1 MADMHHASIGA
12 EENNVMTFRQGVRDC
27 IPTLLGYIS
36 IGIAA
41 GVVGVAAGLS
51 ALEVVLLAV
60 LVYAGSAQFIFAA
73 LVLDGSPAAAIILT
87 TFIVNL
93 RHFLMSATLA
103 PHFTQYSIWKN
114 IGFGVL
120 LTDETFGVASGKVQQ
135 KQGMTASWM
144 NGLNVTAY
152 ICWIISCAVGALS
165 GNWIADPEAFGLDF
179 ALTSM
184 FIALLVLQLDAI
196 ESTRIKH
203 YIRLM
208 LCIVILMVGFS
219 FFVSSHMAVLLA
231 TTLGATI
238 GVVTEK

>member
-1 MADMHHASIGA
+1 MADVQASIGA
-12 EENNVMTFRQGVRDC
+12 EENNDITFRQGVRDC
-27 IPTLLGYIS
+27 VPTLLGYIS

-41 GVVGVAAGLS
+41 GVVGIAAGLS

-103 PHFTQYSIWKN
+103 PHFTQYSVWQN

-120 LTDETFGVASGKVQQ
+120 LTDETFGVASSKVQQ
-135 KQGMTASWM
+135 KRIMTASWM

-152 ICWIISCAVGALS
+152 ICWIISCAFGALF

-196 ESTRIKH
+196 ESTKLKH
-203 YIRLM
+203 YIRLI
-208 LCIVILMVGFS
+208 LCIVILMIGFS

-231 TTLGATI
+231 TILGATI

>member
-1 MADMHHASIGA
+1 MADVQASIGA
-12 EENNVMTFRQGVRDC
+12 EENNDTTFRQGVRDC
-27 IPTLLGYIS
+27 VPTLLGYIS

-41 GVVGVAAGLS
+41 GVVGIAAGLS

-103 PHFTQYSIWKN
+103 PHFTQYSVWQN
-114 IGFGVL
+114 IGIGVL

-135 KQGMTASWM
+135 KRSMTVSWM

-152 ICWIISCAVGALS
+152 ICWIISCAIGALF

-196 ESTRIKH
+196 ESTKIKH
-203 YIRLM
+203 YIRLI
-208 LCIVILMVGFS
+208 LCIVILMIGFS

-231 TTLGATI
+231 TILGATI

>member
-1 MADMHHASIGA
+1 MHASIGA
-12 EENNVMTFRQGVRDC
+12 EENDEMTFRQGVRDC

-93 RHFLMSATLA
+93 RHFLMSATMA
-103 PHFTQYSIWKN
+103 PHFTQYSVWKN

-135 KQGMTASWM
+135 KRGLTSSWM

-152 ICWIISCAVGALS
+152 ICWIISCAVGALF
-165 GNWIADPEAFGLDF
+165 GNWISDPEAFGLDF

-196 ESTRIKH
+196 ESVKIKH
-203 YIRLM
+203 YIRLI

-231 TTLGATI
+231 TILGATI

>member
-1 MADMHHASIGA
+1 MADVHASIGA
-12 EENNVMTFRQGVRDC
+12 EKNNDMTFRQGVRDC

-93 RHFLMSATLA
+93 RHFLMSATMA
-103 PHFTQYSIWKN
+103 PHFTQYSVWQN
-114 IGFGVL
+114 VGFGVL
-120 LTDETFGVASGKVQQ
+120 LTDETFGVASGKIQQ
-135 KQGMTASWM
+135 KRELTSSWM

-152 ICWIISCAVGALS
+152 ICWIISCAVGALF
-165 GNWIADPEAFGLDF
+165 GNWISDPEAFGLDF

-196 ESTRIKH
+196 ESAKIKH
-203 YIRLM
+203 YIRLI

-231 TTLGATI
+231 TILGATI

>member
-1 MADMHHASIGA
+1 MADVQASIGA
-12 EENNVMTFRQGVRDC
+12 EENNDITFRQGVRDC
-27 IPTLLGYIS
+27 VPTLLGYIS

-41 GVVGVAAGLS
+41 GVVGIAAGLS

-73 LVLDGSPAAAIILT
+73 LVLDGSPAAAVILT

-103 PHFTQYSIWKN
+103 PHFTQYSVWRN

-120 LTDETFGVASGKVQQ
+120 LTDETFGVASSKVQQ
-135 KQGMTASWM
+135 KRKMTASWM

-152 ICWIISCAVGALS
+152 ICWIISCAFGALF

-196 ESTRIKH
+196 ESTKLKH
-203 YIRLM
+203 YIRLI
-208 LCIVILMVGFS
+208 LCIVILMIGFS

-231 TTLGATI
+231 TILGATI

>member
-1 MADMHHASIGA
+1 MADVQASIGA
-12 EENNVMTFRQGVRDC
+12 EENNDITFRQGVRDC
-27 IPTLLGYIS
+27 VPTLLGYIS

-41 GVVGVAAGLS
+41 GVVGIAAGLS

-73 LVLDGSPAAAIILT
+73 LVLDGSPAAAVILT

-103 PHFTQYSIWKN
+103 PHFTQYSVWQN

-120 LTDETFGVASGKVQQ
+120 LTDETFGVASSKVQQ
-135 KQGMTASWM
+135 KRKMTASWM

-152 ICWIISCAVGALS
+152 ICWIISCAFGALF

-196 ESTRIKH
+196 ESTKLKH
-203 YIRLM
+203 YIRLI
-208 LCIVILMVGFS
+208 LCIVILMIGFS

-231 TTLGATI
+231 TILGATI

>member
-1 MADMHHASIGA
+1 MANVHESIEA
-12 EENNVMTFRQGVRDC
+12 EEKSDKSFRQGVKDC

-36 IGIAA
+36 IGVAA
-41 GVVGVAAGLS
+41 GVVGVAAGIS

-103 PHFTQYSIWKN
+103 PHFTQFSVWRN
-114 IGFGVL
+114 IGIGIL
-120 LTDETFGVASGKVQQ
+120 LTDETFGVASGKLQQ
-135 KQGMTASWM
+135 KQQMSASWM
-144 NGLNVTAY
+144 NGLNITAY
-152 ICWIISCAVGALS
+152 LCWIASCAAGAIF
-165 GNWIADPEAFGLDF
+165 GNWLSDPEVFGLDF
-179 ALTSM
+179 ALPAM

-196 ESTRIKH
+196 ESAKIKH
-203 YIRLM
+203 YLRL
-208 LCIVILMVGFS
+208 IVCVVLLMIGFS
-219 FFVSSHMAVLLA
+219 FVVSSHIAVLLA
-231 TTLGATI
+231 TIIGATI

>member
-1 MADMHHASIGA
+1 MADVQASIGA
-12 EENNVMTFRQGVRDC
+12 EENNDITFRQGVRDC

-41 GVVGVAAGLS
+41 GVVGIAAGLS

-73 LVLDGSPAAAIILT
+73 LVLDGSPAAAVILT

-93 RHFLMSATLA
+93 RHFLVSATLA
-103 PHFTQYSIWKN
+103 PHFTQYSVWRN

-120 LTDETFGVASGKVQQ
+120 LTDETFGVASSKVQQ
-135 KQGMTASWM
+135 RRKMTASWM

-152 ICWIISCAVGALS
+152 ICWIISCAFGALF

-196 ESTRIKH
+196 ESTKLKH
-203 YIRLM
+203 YIRLI
-208 LCIVILMVGFS
+208 LCIVILMIGFS

-231 TTLGATI
+231 TILGATI

>member
-1 MADMHHASIGA
+1 MADVHASIGA
-12 EENNVMTFRQGVRDC
+12 EENNEMNFRQGVRDC

-41 GVVGVAAGLS
+41 GVIGIAAGLS

-73 LVLDGSPAAAIILT
+73 LVLEGSPAAAIILT
-87 TFIVNL
+87 IFIVNL

-103 PHFTQYSIWKN
+103 PHFTQYSVWQN
-114 IGFGVL
+114 IGSGIL
-120 LTDETFGVASGKVQQ
+120 LTDETFGVASVKTQQ

-152 ICWIISCAVGALS
+152 ICWIISCAVGAIF
-165 GNWIADPEAFGLDF
+165 GNWIADPEALGLDF

-184 FIALLVLQLDAI
+184 FIALLVLQLDAV
-196 ESTRIKH
+196 ESTKIKH
-203 YIRLM
+203 YIRLI
-208 LCIVILMVGFS
+208 LCIVILMIGFS

-231 TTLGATI
+231 TILGATI

>member
-1 MADMHHASIGA
+1 MADVQASIGA
-12 EENNVMTFRQGVRDC
+12 EENNDITFRQGVRDC
-27 IPTLLGYIS
+27 VPTLLGYIS

-41 GVVGVAAGLS
+41 GVVGIAAGLS

-73 LVLDGSPAAAIILT
+73 LVLDGSPAAAVILT

-103 PHFTQYSIWKN
+103 PHFTQYSVWQN

-120 LTDETFGVASGKVQQ
+120 LTDETFGVASSKVQQ
-135 KQGMTASWM
+135 KRKMTASWM

-152 ICWIISCAVGALS
+152 ICWIISCAFGALF
-165 GNWIADPEAFGLDF
+165 GNWIADPKAFGLDF

-196 ESTRIKH
+196 ESTKLKH
-203 YIRLM
+203 YIRLI
-208 LCIVILMVGFS
+208 LCIVILMIGFS

-231 TTLGATI
+231 TILGATI

>member
-1 MADMHHASIGA
+1 MADLQASIGA
-12 EENNVMTFRQGVRDC
+12 EENNDITFRQGVRDC
-27 IPTLLGYIS
+27 VPTLLGYIS

-41 GVVGVAAGLS
+41 GVVGIAAGLS

-103 PHFTQYSIWKN
+103 PHFTQYSVWQN

-135 KQGMTASWM
+135 KRRMTASWM

-152 ICWIISCAVGALS
+152 ICWIISCAIGALF
-165 GNWIADPEAFGLDF
+165 GNWIANPEALGLDF

-196 ESTRIKH
+196 VSTKIKH
-203 YIRLM
+203 YIRLI
-208 LCIVILMVGFS
+208 LCIVILMIGFS

-231 TTLGATI
+231 TILGATI

>member
-1 MADMHHASIGA
+1 MADVQASIGA
-12 EENNVMTFRQGVRDC
+12 EENNDITFRQGVRDC
-27 IPTLLGYIS
+27 VPTLLGYIS

-41 GVVGVAAGLS
+41 GVVGIAAGLS

-103 PHFTQYSIWKN
+103 PHFTQYSVWQN

-120 LTDETFGVASGKVQQ
+120 LTDETFGVASSKVQQ
-135 KQGMTASWM
+135 KRKMTASWM

-152 ICWIISCAVGALS
+152 ICWIISCAIGALF

-196 ESTRIKH
+196 ESTKLKH
-203 YIRLM
+203 YIRLI
-208 LCIVILMVGFS
+208 LCIVILMIGFS

-231 TTLGATI
+231 TILGATI